1 MTEEKVLELI
11 KKEEIEDMEIKELF
25 YDVFYKAVFGR
36 EQDILLKKL
45 KIILDIKE
53 RYDNPITMIGY
64 EIPITRKDSKVNR
77 CDILI
82 ELSDD
87 TYIHIEM
94 NKGKDD
100 NILSRNIIQV
110 SRIYGNL
117 RKSGKKDRE
126 LENLR
131 IQQINLN
138 NFKGISG
145 KAIEHIMLCE
155 KESGKIASEILSFCN
170 VDVEK
175 CYKKIYNKD
184 IKDISK
190 AERWGAIL
198 KAKSIKE
205 LSYMLGGD
213 MLSMEEKE
221 RFLKTVR
228 EVNSDD
234 RILQDWMIEENA
246 RMAYEG
252 EMSTARRDGRI
263 EGMIEGI
270 KEGKKKGIAQGIK
283 QGINENKTE
292 VIINMLKKDIDYYTI
307 SDVTGKT
314 IEEIKEIEN
323 SKK

>member
-36 EQDILLKKL
+36 EQDVLLKKL

-117 RKSGKKDRE
+117 RKSGKKDKE

-138 NFKGISG
+138 NFKGILG

-155 KESGKIASEILSFCN
+155 KESGKIVSEILSFCN
-170 VDVEK
+170 VNVEK

-213 MLSMEEKE
+213 ILSMEEKE

-270 KEGKKKGIAQGIK
+270 KEGKKKGIDK
-283 QGINENKTE
+283 KTNE